1 MTALHAGVMNSTGFA
16 SNPSPPP
23 RPRPPDRV
31 REETGCSA
39 TVGVVAGTATSV
51 AAGVA
56 AGVADVDVGVLFG
69 ARRMHGDGLT
79 AVAF

>member
-1 MTALHAGVMNSTGFA
+1 MHAGVMNSTGFA

-56 AGVADVDVGVLFG
+56 AGVADVDVGVLVD
-69 ARRMHGDGLT
+69 ARKSYRGGLT
-79 AVAF
+79 AVAS

>member
-1 MTALHAGVMNSTGFA
+1 
-16 SNPSPPP
+16 
-23 RPRPPDRV
+23 V

-56 AGVADVDVGVLFG
+56 AGVADVDVGVLVD
-69 ARRMHGDGLT
+69 ARRLYRDGL
-79 AVAF
+79 AVVAS